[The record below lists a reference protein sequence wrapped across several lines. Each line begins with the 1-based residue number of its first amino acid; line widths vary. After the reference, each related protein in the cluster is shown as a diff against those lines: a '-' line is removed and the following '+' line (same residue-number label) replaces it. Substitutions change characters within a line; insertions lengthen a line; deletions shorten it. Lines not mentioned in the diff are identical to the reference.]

1 MGRRSA
7 LTKAQWLDVESRH
20 VVDGVSINELAKK
33 FKVNESTIRRKI
45 KPLTKTGEKRRAKPE
60 NPLKTLALQ
69 KVAADKTV
77 QNIAEIITA
86 LPYSKQDIVL
96 KLVKK
101 LNNVAHHLASAA
113 EYGAMT
119 SHRLAQMANTQAET
133 INPENPMESANVLLS
148 VKALTELSNAAA
160 KTGVDLLRA
169 NGQGAM
175 EESKEAE
182 VIDGAVIE
190 KVDPIEAARVYQ
202 RMISG

>member
-1 MGRRSA
+1 MGRKSK
-7 LTKAQWLDVESRH
+7 LTPEQWLEIERLH
-20 VVDGVSINELAKK
+20 LIEGKSINSLSKK
-33 FKVNESTIRRKI
+33 FNINETNIRRKI
-45 KPLTKTGEKRRAKPE
+45 KLNAKSGEKPQS
-60 NPLKTLALQ
+60 NLKILALR
-69 KVAADKTV
+69 KIASDKEQ
-77 QNIAEIITA
+77 QNIAEELTL
-86 LPYSKQDIVL
+86 LPYAKQDIVL
-96 KLVKK
+96 NLVKK

-119 SHRLAQMANTQAET
+119 SHRLAQMANTQAEKIDT
-133 INPENPMESANVLLS
+133 ENPIESAEVLLS

-182 VIDGAVIE
+182 VIDGTVIE